1 MIDIS
6 KNDDEFKNYKNNE
19 QINKI
24 LSSRNKIHLINP
36 RYSFKIDYD
45 SKNNKF
51 TKRFN
56 SPRFNRSTN
65 LEFPKINSS
74 LKNLPLIETP
84 KISLLSTHNK
94 NVSVIDLKENE
105 LNNNTLSPKTKNEL
119 NVNNKNYFGYGR
131 KGRVEALDLKLHKD
145 SIEEQEKEYQ
155 RLKDEMIK
163 QKKESFFNI
172 IVNKNK
178 PLNKDLYNSEK
189 KNNDKNLKLINFDD
203 DDLNHL
209 KNDKELNLTLRQMN
223 LLNNDANMFY
233 HKYKLANNNLFG
245 THEKKLNL
253 LPNKNKYK
261 IKKAKLFSFSPI
273 AKNGF
278 NILNLFNGK
287 NQKNI

>member
-24 LSSRNKIHLINP
+24 LYSRNKIHLINP

-172 IVNKNK
+172 IVHRNK